1 MTTKLL
7 NNRYQVIKVLGAG
20 GFGETSLAEDI
31 HLPSRRCFVIKE
43 LKPINHDPATS
54 QLVQQRFER
63 EAAILENLGETSDQI
78 PKLYAY
84 FPENGKFYLVQ
95 EWIEGQTLSS
105 IIESKGKLSEAVV
118 KEILLSLLSVLDY
131 VHSKGIIHRDI
142 KPDNIILR
150 SQDNKPV
157 LIDFGAVKETIRTV
171 VNPAGN
177 AVQSI
182 VIGTPGYMPSEQAI
196 GRPVYATDIYS
207 LGLTA
212 IYLLTGQ
219 SPQEL
224 ETHPQTGQIQWQQY
238 AAGISP
244 EMVQILTQ
252 AIEPRPGDRY
262 TTASKMLYALKSAH
276 NLSSKTSISSHANT
290 ATISLAPPPAY
301 SSATTPIIRE
311 IPNPGKPQKP
321 FVIIGSVIVGGLVGA
336 VAVSSLIRSPQNP
349 NSVPTN
355 SSITRE
361 NNTSATPTDSPEI
374 PETSLTPQ
382 TQPTLSNPQ
391 QIQPVNSNPSSEN
404 NSSQT
409 FTPPIRNEAITPS
422 NSATITPTFE
432 PETQPRETTPQVV
445 EDSNQEK
452 KPQKKD
458 KGKKKEKIKETEN
471 NLSDSLSSNQTG
483 LNVPAFPTGTSRSS
497 VEANLGK
504 PRKDLRGLWP
514 NTRAV
519 IYEIVPKQ
527 IDLGYL
533 FDRDTGR
540 LRQTEVGFAGNVD
553 PQLMQ
558 TTLNGLLAGQATA
571 EIQQGLQ
578 QIQQR
583 QTDNFTFKKGGVK
596 GQIIRQNCGSIYI
609 SVWEADLHDFVD
621 PKTANKC

>member
-7 NNRYQVIKVLGAG
+7 NNRYQVIQVLGSG

-31 HLPSRRCFVIKE
+31 HLPSRRRFVIKE
-43 LKPINHDPATS
+43 LKPINNDPQTS
-54 QLVQQRFER
+54 TLIQQRFER

-95 EWIEGQTLSS
+95 EWIQGQTLSS
-105 IIESKGKLSEAVV
+105 IIEAKGKISEPVV
-118 KEILLSLLSVLDY
+118 REILISLLSVLDY

-150 SQDNKPV
+150 SQDRKPV

-171 VNPAGN
+171 INPSGSP
-177 AVQSI
+177 VQSI

-212 IYLLTGQ
+212 IYLLTGKH
-219 SPQEL
+219 PQEL
-224 ETHPQTGQIQWQQY
+224 ETHPQTGQILWQQY

-252 AIEPRPGDRY
+252 AIEPRPGDRH
-262 TTASKMLYALKSAH
+262 TTASKMLNALKSIQNPTH
-276 NLSSKTSISSHANT
+276 HHQPTQHPSNV
-290 ATISLAPPPAY
+290 ATISLNQSPVY

-311 IPNPGKPQKP
+311 IPNPVKPQKP
-321 FVIIGSVIVGGLVGA
+321 FVIIGSVIVGGLIGA
-336 VAVSSLIRSPQNP
+336 VAVSSVIRPPQNTS
-349 NSVPTN
+349 SVATN
-355 SSITRE
+355 STVTKE
-361 NNTSATPTDSPEI
+361 NTS
-374 PETSLTPQ
+374 L
-382 TQPTLSNPQ
+382 
-391 QIQPVNSNPSSEN
+391 
-404 NSSQT
+404 
-409 FTPPIRNEAITPS
+409 
-422 NSATITPTFE
+422 ITPTNTQEIPKNPQIPE
-432 PETQPRETTPQVV
+432 PETTISEPQEPQEINSNSSPVNPISPTLTTPPETNPIVENPIIENTPESIVTPTIEPEIQPQETTPEIV
-445 EDSNQEK
+445 EEFSEEK
-452 KPQKKD
+452 KKP
-458 KGKKKEKIKETEN
+458 KKEKKNRSEEITP
-471 NLSDSLSSNQTG
+471 NQSI
-483 LNVPAFPTGTSRSS
+483 NVPAFPTGVSRNR
-497 VEANLGK
+497 VEAALGK
-504 PRKDLRGLWP
+504 PKKDSRGLWP

-519 IYEIVPKQ
+519 LYEVVPDQ

-553 PQLMQ
+553 PQIMQ
-558 TTLNGLLAGQATA
+558 TTLNGMLAGQATP

-596 GQIIRQNCGSIYI
+596 GQIIRQNCGSIYM

-621 PKTANKC
+621 PATANKC